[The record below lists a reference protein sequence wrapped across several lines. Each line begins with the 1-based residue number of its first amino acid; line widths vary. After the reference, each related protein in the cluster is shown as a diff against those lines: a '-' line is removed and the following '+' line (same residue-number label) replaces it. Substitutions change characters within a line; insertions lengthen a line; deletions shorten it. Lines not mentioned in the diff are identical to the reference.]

1 MKTGAIIKYL
11 PKGTTKEEINKIRK
25 NFTNKDRKLILII
38 SGQEN
43 VLDNLCD
50 FIKSRK
56 M

>member
-11 PKGTTKEEINKIRK
+11 PKGTTKEEIDNIRK
-25 NFTNKDRKLILII
+25 NFTDDNRKLILII
-38 SGQEN
+38 SGHEN

-50 FIKSRK
+50 FIKSRN